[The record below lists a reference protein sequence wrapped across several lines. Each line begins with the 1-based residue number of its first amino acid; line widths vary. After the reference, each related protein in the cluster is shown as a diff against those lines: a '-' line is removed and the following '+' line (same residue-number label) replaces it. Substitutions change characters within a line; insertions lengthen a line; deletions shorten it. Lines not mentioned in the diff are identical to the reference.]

1 MTVCVPPLHF
11 RYNRVNK
18 LVETV
23 EANRLFGA
31 QRFIFYNYTA
41 GRDVTRVLRG
51 YEAEGL
57 ATVVPWPLPLR
68 VNVWP
73 PEVEFLFHQCM
84 GTLTVDETDK
94 HFNGKHQLINK
105 V

>member
-1 MTVCVPPLHF
+1 MPPLHF
-11 RYNRVNK
+11 HYNRVNQ
-18 LVETV
+18 LVEMM

-73 PEVEFLFHQCM
+73 PEVALHLISSM

-94 HFNGKHQLINK
+94 HFTGKH
-105 V
+105 